1 MSRFR
6 SDRPAMPAYHPEF
19 GLLCPYPPRRRCIR
33 LVMLSLATTITIG
46 ATMGLAIANRTDGE
60 GPASMAWPTDERLV
74 AGVSTAGGAAT
85 QAREFCK
92 ADQAADLV
100 SFFLGPDCAP
110 NKHHARHGARAANR
124 VATVI
129 IGRTDAAPTATAAL
143 SAPVAAPAIVPS
155 EPSTGKADKS
165 ANATT
170 AALERTALHK
180 KPKAAK
186 AGAPIELTPAARE
199 LSRQNVT
206 RDAAPNAY
214 ASAPKFG
221 REAYDPYRD
230 TLRATARQSGVD
242 PRSGWVR

>member
-19 GLLCPYPPRRRCIR
+19 GLLCPYPRRRRCIR
-33 LVMLSLATTITIG
+33 LVMLSLATTMVIG

-60 GPASMAWPTDERLV
+60 DPALLVWPTDERPL
-74 AGVSTAGGAAT
+74 ANRFTAGGAAT

-92 ADQAADLV
+92 ADEAASLM

-110 NKHHARHGARAANR
+110 NKRHARHGARATNR

-155 EPSTGKADKS
+155 QPNAGKADKS
-165 ANATT
+165 ANTTT

-180 KPKAAK
+180 KPKEK
-186 AGAPIELTPAARE
+186 ASAPIALTPAARE
-199 LSRQNVT
+199 LSRQAVP

-221 REAYDPYRD
+221 REAYDPHRD

-242 PRSGWVR
+242 PRFGWVR